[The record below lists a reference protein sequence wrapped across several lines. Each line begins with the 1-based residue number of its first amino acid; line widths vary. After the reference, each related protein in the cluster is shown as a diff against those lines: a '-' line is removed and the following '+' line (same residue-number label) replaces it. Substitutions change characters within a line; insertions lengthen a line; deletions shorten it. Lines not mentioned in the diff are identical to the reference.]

1 MSSTYRHRS
10 VNCDVFQS
18 NGASS
23 GKDQDCCGLR
33 WFSAEASGGAL
44 HRCCSQSVVASRFGS
59 RSLVRR
65 IQWPVNVIPRPS
77 STITAMKAV
86 ANVDDK
92 NRLAAGLIAVV
103 LGERVVI
110 TLAFLG

>member
-1 MSSTYRHRS
+1 

-23 GKDQDCCGLR
+23 GKDQDCCCFRSLLVD
-33 WFSAEASGGAL
+33 EASGGAL

-65 IQWPVNVIPRPS
+65 IQWLVNVIPRPS

-86 ANVDDK
+86 ANVEDR
-92 NRLAAGLIAVV
+92 NRLAAGLFVVVV

-110 TLAFLG
+110 SLAFLGGLPRLA